1 MQMRPVSFVR
11 IGALASCLVLFGP
24 VPSGAFSLFGG
35 DQTGATF
42 PFRIAIAHGARHCNP
57 DKGYPGDFADQYDDH
72 FKNAGWPSPLD
83 KYPSTP
89 EGMERLCAKLS
100 AYDVVVVSTLFN
112 WSDGKDGGSTIDL
125 TPYAPAFR
133 KWLEAGGALF
143 VMDALYDQGRS
154 WLTAIDPGLKI
165 GSEGG
170 CKNMLA
176 PVQPVHPVLSFPN
189 TRAGAG
195 GWGHL
200 LIAKD
205 SKWQVVCG
213 CCGGGAAT
221 IALANVGKG
230 SIYVTAALEGGH
242 WGGLE
247 GLENFLAYLRTEGTL
262 AMDTA
267 KAPLIPDFVP
277 GKAVPYTLPPV
288 SNRSDKAVRVTFTY
302 TLKAE
307 GRTRDYTA
315 NVSLPP
321 HAATNSELVCD
332 IPMRGPAVATCS
344 VSVDGKAIAP
354 RSKSFE
360 LPPLFRVFGPKY
372 RNYIP
377 SDANQ
382 PVSAGVE
389 VVPYD
394 GSFDG
399 LVCRLTI
406 PAAGTNL
413 AADLT
418 FSVSNRYARIPLAID
433 RRLLSTL
440 RPATLRGELMKG
452 GKTLAQ
458 SEVAVSM
465 PPNRNHTISIADDL
479 CLLKDAK
486 PFFPLGMYHL
496 GPQDCA
502 DIAALGMNMVQLF
515 SWHGV
520 VGLDAAQTNGLAAVM
535 EMHPQHNAEG
545 IHAYMMGQYIDHP
558 ALGLWYVVDE
568 PSLNMT
574 DPLAK
579 YETYKTDIKHPAWLV
594 SCNPSLYRLHGTACD
609 ILALDSYPVRG
620 KQATT
625 PIVCISD
632 AMERG
637 LAAIRGDKPIVFIL
651 QSFGEE
657 PEDMMVNMAYQATI
671 HGASGL
677 FWYAW
682 DEGGNSGAKHHP
694 ETRAILKRVCG
705 EMNALMPFLTGRK
718 DRRVMLA
725 DGVHALVGT
734 GLDGK
739 RYLLLANPSDRAAA
753 ATLDI
758 SELGE
763 TKELAPLFGGAK
775 LPVRDKKLAVALEP
789 YGTCAFRW

>member
-1 MQMRPVSFVR
+1 MNLKPVIRTGVIASV
-11 IGALASCLVLFGP
+11 LAFLVP
-24 VPSGAFSLFGG
+24 ATSKAFPLFGG
-35 DQTGATF
+35 DREVVNF
-42 PFRIAIAHGARHCNP
+42 PFRVAIAHGTRHCKP
-57 DKGYPGDFADQYDDH
+57 EKSYPGDFADQYDDL

-89 EGMERLCAKLS
+89 EGMERLCSKLS
-100 AYDVVVVSTLFN
+100 DYDVVVVSTLFN

-143 VMDALYDQGRS
+143 VMDAMYDKGRS
-154 WLTAIDPGLKI
+154 WLAAIDPGLKLR
-165 GSEGG
+165 SEGG

-213 CCGGGAAT
+213 CCGGEAAT
-221 IALANVGKG
+221 IALATIGKG
-230 SIYVTAALEGGH
+230 TIYVTAALEGGH

-247 GLENFLAYLRTEGTL
+247 GLENFLAYLRTGGRV

-267 KAPLIPDFVP
+267 QASLIPDFVP

-288 SNRSDKAVRVTFTY
+288 SNRSDKVVEVAFDYV
-302 TLKAE
+302 LKAE
-307 GRTRDYTA
+307 GKVRDYVAKAT
-315 NVSLPP
+315 LPP
-321 HAATNSELVCD
+321 FAAATPTLVCD
-332 IPMRGPAVATCS
+332 IPMRGPAVATCT
-344 VSVDGKAIAP
+344 VSVDGKSIAP

-377 SDANQ
+377 FDSRQ

-394 GSFDG
+394 GCFDG
-399 LVCRLTI
+399 LACHLTI
-406 PAAGTNL
+406 PASGTNL
-413 AADLT
+413 ACNLT
-418 FSVSNRYARIPLAID
+418 FAVSNRYVRIPLVIN

-440 RPATLRGELMKG
+440 RPATLKGELMKKG
-452 GKTLAQ
+452 ETLAD
-458 SEVAVSM
+458 SEIAVSM
-465 PPNRNHTISIADDL
+465 PPNRNHTMSIADDL

-496 GPQDCA
+496 GPKDCA
-502 DIAALGMNMVQLF
+502 DIAALGMNMVQFF

-520 VGLDAAQTNGLAAVM
+520 VGLDAAQTNGLVAVM

-558 ALGLWYVVDE
+558 ALGMWYVIDE
-568 PSLNMT
+568 PALNMA

-594 SCNPSLYRLHGTACD
+594 SCNPSLYKLHGTACD
-609 ILALDSYPVRG
+609 ILALDSYPIRG
-620 KQATT
+620 KNATR
-625 PIVCISD
+625 PLVCISD
-632 AMERG
+632 AIERG

-651 QSFGEE
+651 QSFGGE
-657 PEDMMVNMAYQATI
+657 PEDMMVNMAYQAVI

-682 DEGGNSGAKHHP
+682 DEGGQSGAKHHP
-694 ETRAILKRVCG
+694 ETQKILKRICG
-705 EMNALMPFLTGRK
+705 EMNALMPLLINRQN
-718 DRRVMLA
+718 RRLIVA
-725 DGVHALVGT
+725 GDVHALVGK
-734 GLDGK
+734 GRDGK
-739 RYLLLANPSDRAAA
+739 RDVLLANPSDHQVEME
-753 ATLDI
+753 LDVP
-758 SELGE
+758 ELGG
-763 TKELAPLFGGAK
+763 TKELAPLFGGMK
-775 LPVRDKKLAVALEP
+775 LPVQARKLSVTLEP
-789 YGTCAFRW
+789 YGTRAFRW